1 MSDRCFAEVDDF
13 CEDEPEVVTRTA
25 TKPVEFKK
33 ASCPE
38 CGEEITFEGGCN
50 ICKSCGW
57 SKCD

>member
-1 MSDRCFAEVDDF
+1 MHDRCFAELDDYI
-13 CEDEPEVVTRTA
+13 EEEVECNECDLVLKEITA
-25 TKPVEFKK
+25 PK
-33 ASCPE
+33 CPE